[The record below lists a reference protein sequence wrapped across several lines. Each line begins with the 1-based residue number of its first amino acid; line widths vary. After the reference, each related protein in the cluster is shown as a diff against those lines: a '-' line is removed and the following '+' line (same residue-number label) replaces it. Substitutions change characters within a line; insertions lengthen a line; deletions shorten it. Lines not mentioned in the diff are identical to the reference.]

1 MIALNM
7 LNKSLAQELGPQ
19 GFTCVVM
26 HPGWVKTRMGGAG
39 AQLTTAESVQ
49 GMLEVFAGLGAEDNG
64 RFYDYQGAE
73 IPW

>member
-1 MIALNM
+1 M
-7 LNKSLAQELGPQ
+7 LNTSLAQELGPQ

-49 GMLEVFAGLGAEDNG
+49 GMLEVFAGLGPEDNG